1 MILRAL
7 VLLFALSSP
16 ALFAQL
22 GDTNRVPPIGIA
34 ISTEQRSALKER
46 LQEFESELKKI
57 NATPDVRIFH
67 KAVDWALRYDEFYRS
82 NEVAAAHKLI
92 DQGIERAKTVAK
104 GQTPWTTATGLV
116 VRAYQSHI
124 DKSIQPYGLVVPPS
138 FPDKKPARNFRLD
151 VWLHGR
157 DNLLTELKF
166 MTDRQRSYGEFT
178 PRDTIVLHP
187 YGRFC
192 NAFKFAGEVDVFEA
206 IEDVKKNYPVDQTRI
221 AIRGFSMGGGGT
233 WHLASHYPS
242 YWVAAAPGAG
252 FAETA
257 EFQRIWS
264 RGPQPSWY
272 DQKLWNLYDATVYAG
287 NFFNLPVIAYSGEL
301 DRQKQAADIME
312 KFMAR
317 EGLKLTHL
325 IGPKTEHKY
334 EVETK
339 KELDRQVSMI
349 VGDLSRGPRNP
360 LKFSTYTLRYDSN
373 DWIRVDGLERHWER
387 ADVYAEVMRGQG
399 TVLVR
404 TTNVSA
410 LTVLPRV
417 AGVMGKMVMAPASLS
432 LDGTEFK
439 NISYGSSEKPLH
451 FRKAGKQWRRIRDD
465 DELRKRSGLQ
475 GPIDDAFM
483 ESFIVVQP
491 TGKAMNAAAHAWIE
505 DELAHAT
512 NEWRN
517 QFRGDAI
524 VKLDTE
530 VSDED
535 IANNHLILWGDPQ
548 SNKVLG
554 RIAKKLPAR
563 WSRDTIRIAG
573 KKFEAGKFVPVFI
586 FPNPL
591 NPKRYVAVNSGFTF
605 CEYGRSSNALQIPKL
620 PDYAVLDITVD
631 RKNRY
636 TNGVALAGFFNEKW
650 EL

>member
-1 MILRAL
+1 MILRYVCL
-7 VLLFALSSP
+7 FVVLSVSAM
-16 ALFAQL
+16 AQIRE
-22 GDTNRVPPIGIA
+22 TNRVPPMGIP
-34 ISTEQRSALKER
+34 ISADDRGALTVRLKE
-46 LQEFESELKKI
+46 FEGELKKI

-92 DQGIERAKTVAK
+92 EQGIERARAL
-104 GQTPWTTATGLV
+104 GQGQRPWATATGLV
-116 VRAYQSHI
+116 VRAYQSRI
-124 DKSIQPYGLVVPPS
+124 DESIQPYGLVVPPS
-138 FPDKKPARNFRLD
+138 FADRNPERKFRLD

-178 PRDTIVLHP
+178 PPDTIVLHP

-192 NAFKFAGEVDVFEA
+192 NAFKFAGEEDVFEA
-206 IEDVKKNYPVDQTRI
+206 IEDVKKNYPIDEYRI

-257 EFQRIWS
+257 EFQRIWT

-272 DQKLWNLYDATVYAG
+272 DQKLWNMYDATVYAG

-312 KFMAR
+312 KYMAQ

-334 EVETK
+334 EPETK
-339 KELDRQVSMI
+339 KELDRQFSGIVSANALARYPI
-349 VGDLSRGPRNP
+349 EVR
-360 LKFSTYTLRYDSN
+360 FATYTLKYNSN
-373 DWIRVDGLERHWER
+373 YWIRVEGLREHWKR
-387 ADVYAEVMRGQG
+387 ADVRALFLTNTARI
-399 TVLVR
+399 T
-404 TTNVSA
+404 TTNVSR
-410 LTVLPRV
+410 LTISLGDRLPYCQLPPQLIIDGTRFSHEKLH
-417 AGVMGKMVMAPASLS
+417 GSLS
-432 LDGTEFK
+432 NIQLQRVGNRWEFATK
-439 NISYGSSEKPLH
+439 SK
-451 FRKAGKQWRRIRDD
+451 W
-465 DELRKRSGLQ
+465 LRKVPQLQ

-483 ESFIVVQP
+483 DRFIVVRP
-491 TGKAMNAAAHAWIE
+491 TGKPMNASAHAWIE

-524 VKLDTE
+524 VKADTE
-530 VSDED
+530 ISDED

-554 RIAKKLPAR
+554 RIARKLPAR
-563 WSRDTIRIAG
+563 WSEETIRIAG

-591 NPKRYVAVNSGFTF
+591 NPKRYVVVNSGFTF

-620 PDYAVLDITVD
+620 PDYAVLDMTVD
-631 RKNRY
+631 RKGRY
-636 TNGVALAGFFNEKW
+636 PNGVALAGFFDEGW
-650 EL
+650 GL